1 MTATAGFRGGSSPHT
16 RGLPHGRPAT
26 ATAIRIIPA
35 HAGFTGSSLMGYISH
50 PDHPRTRG
58 VYGRGP
64 GQLGDVAGSSPHTR
78 GLPRQRVGG
87 HTERRIIP
95 AHAGFTLGELA
106 LYRGEHGSS
115 PHTRGL
121 QPRTK
126 PIPTRS
132 RIIPAHAGFTLYM
145 VLLRGCGGDHPRTR
159 GVYGSVSR
167 LSLMRL
173 GSSPHTRGL
182 RPGPRVQPDRGRII
196 PAHAGFT
203 LRWPARRRP
212 AWDHPRTRGVYVD
225 EVRDRDGSEGSS
237 PHTRGLRVEVAGGGG
252 ELGIIPAHAGF
263 TGRQRGPRARVRDH
277 PRTRGVYMTASL
289 ALAGNAGSS
298 PHTRGLPT
306 RPSRIP
312 VIPRDHPR
320 TRGVYLKWGFPGA
333 AERGS
338 SPHTRGL
345 RRTSTSCRRPS
356 GDHPRTRGVYG
367 TPITA
372 AELNRRIIPAHAGF
386 THDTSRQ

>member
-1 MTATAGFRGGSSPHT
+1 MTSVLTCPSPWDHPRTRGVYDVLAEVLVPSGGSSPHT
-16 RGLPHGRPAT
+16 RGLPGGPGGLGGGVG
-26 ATAIRIIPA
+26 IIPA
-35 HAGFTGSSLMGYISH
+35 HAGFT
-50 PDHPRTRG
+50 TRR
-58 VYGRGP
+58 GRGP
-64 GQLGDVAGSSPHTR
+64 A
-78 GLPRQRVGG
+78 
-87 HTERRIIP
+87 
-95 AHAGFTLGELA
+95 
-106 LYRGEHGSS
+106 
-115 PHTRGL
+115 
-121 QPRTK
+121 
-126 PIPTRS
+126 RS
-132 RIIPAHAGFTLYM
+132 R
-145 VLLRGCGGDHPRTR
+145 
-159 GVYGSVSR
+159 
-167 LSLMRL
+167 
-173 GSSPHTRGL
+173 
-182 RPGPRVQPDRGRII
+182 
-196 PAHAGFT
+196 
-203 LRWPARRRP
+203 
-212 AWDHPRTRGVYVD
+212 DHPRTRGVYVD

-345 RRTSTSCRRPS
+345 LL
-356 GDHPRTRGVYG
+356 RGRQHQG
-367 TPITA
+367 
-372 AELNRRIIPAHAGF
+372 RDRIIPAHAGF
-386 THDTSRQ
+386 TP